1 MYYRQGEWV
10 CSDQAP
16 CCWSISLFCF
26 LAVWC
31 QMVLACFKHPEQ
43 LLLSGDL
50 VPDFIQTG
58 KKCLLGHNSEKK
70 KLFLLF
76 STRFLVRLGLSTPLN
91 ATLFRGGWSHLLGF
105 TQNWNVFYC
114 SCLLPGLIAGVR
126 LCLFFRIGVF
136 WMFLMALW
144 LCPIMNGAWTWPVL
158 GLSWLLFWSC
168 DYFRYMLY
176 IFMHMTSQLS
186 SIPKILNSNYVNSA
200 EPAGFIFMH
209 LCIAVYLLISAVMFL
224 K

>member
-1 MYYRQGEWV
+1 MLLEH
-10 CSDQAP
+10 
-16 CCWSISLFCF
+16 LT
-26 LAVWC
+26 
-31 QMVLACFKHPEQ
+31 
-43 LLLSGDL
+43 LLLFGCL
-50 VPDFIQTG
+50 VPDGSGMFQTSWTTAAFWWSG
-58 KKCLLGHNSEKK
+58 ARFHSDRKKMSFRAQQWEK

-91 ATLFRGGWSHLLGF
+91 ATLFRGWWSHLLGF

-144 LCPIMNGAWTWPVL
+144 LCPTMNGAWTWPVL

-176 IFMHMTSQLS
+176 IFMHMAQMTSQLS